1 MINDRLSFQR
11 FLGLSLGDKVPDS
24 KTIWLFR
31 DNLSKSGAYK
41 ELFELFTVQM
51 GKLGVITREGS
62 LIDASFVDVPRQRN
76 SREENKEIKEGK
88 IPEEWK
94 KPENTAKLRQKD
106 VDARWT
112 KKNNEKHYGYKDH
125 VKVDRASKLITD
137 FEVTDASVHDSREIV
152 DLIDEKD
159 QEIYAD
165 SAYVGEDLHTKIH
178 KKNPKVQLKINEK
191 GYRNRPLTEEQKASN
206 KEKS

>member
-1 MINDRLSFQR
+1 MFKILLLQSWYAIADDKTEYMINDRLSFQR

-88 IPEEWK
+88 IPG
-94 KPENTAKLRQKD
+94 L
-106 VDARWT
+106 
-112 KKNNEKHYGYKDH
+112 
-125 VKVDRASKLITD
+125 S
-137 FEVTDASVHDSREIV
+137 
-152 DLIDEKD
+152 
-159 QEIYAD
+159 
-165 SAYVGEDLHTKIH
+165 
-178 KKNPKVQLKINEK
+178 
-191 GYRNRPLTEEQKASN
+191 
-206 KEKS
+206 